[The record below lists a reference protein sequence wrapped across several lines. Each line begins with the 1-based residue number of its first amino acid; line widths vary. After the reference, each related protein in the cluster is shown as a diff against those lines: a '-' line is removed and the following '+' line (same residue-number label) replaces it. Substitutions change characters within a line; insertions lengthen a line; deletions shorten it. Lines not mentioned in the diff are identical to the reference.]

1 MAFTNGPVFT
11 NAGKELHARAIAGAA
26 LKFTKMQLGDGQLMD
41 MSIGSLTALIHP
53 VASVEIASMKYS
65 GNFAVV
71 GGVFANSDLS
81 MGFYWRE
88 VGLFAADPDAPD
100 DRSRD
105 ILYCY
110 QNAGNLAEYI
120 AASDSEII
128 FKRINIAAIVDD
140 AATVSA
146 VLAPIAAAADISF
159 NNTGTGLDAEDV
171 QSAISELAQKPGGV
185 TSVNGKTGG
194 VQLGASDVG
203 ASPSNHDH
211 NGVYAPKTHNHN
223 GVYAPAVHDHN
234 GVYAPMAHNHDG
246 DYAPPYTYG
255 TNDLVAGVTPLA
267 TGKLHFVYE

>member
-1 MAFTNGPVFT
+1 MSFTNGPIFT
-11 NAGKELHARAIAGAA
+11 SAGKALHARAIAGAP
-26 LKFTKMQLGDGQLMD
+26 LKFTKMQLGDGSLGSK
-41 MSIGSLTALIHP
+41 SIDSLTALINP
-53 VASVEIASMKYS
+53 VASVAISTLKYS

-71 GGVFANSDLS
+71 GCVFTNGDLS
-81 MGFYWRE
+81 AGFYWRE

-100 DRSRD
+100 DRSKD

-146 VLAPIAAAADISF
+146 VLAPIAAAADITF
-159 NNTGTGLDAEDV
+159 DNTGTGLDAEDV
-171 QSAISELAQKPGGV
+171 QSAISELAKKPGGV

-203 ASPSNHDH
+203 ASPSDHNH
-211 NGVYAPKTHNHN
+211 NGVYAPTAHDHN

-234 GVYAPMAHNHDG
+234 GVYAIVMHNHDG
-246 DYAPPYTYG
+246 VYAPAYTYG
-255 TNDLVAGVTPLA
+255 TNDLVDSETPLV
-267 TGKLHFVYE
+267 TGILHFVF